1 MYSIVA
7 YAFFFLDVATKGP
20 EETASDVANALANN
34 NSDASKSIII
44 GDIILFLSMAMAFIF
59 KLNPI
64 TSKTP
69 LPGLILLV
77 ATPSKIHKQKCISK
91 RVHFQ

>member
-20 EETASDVANALANN
+20 EGTASDVANALAN

>member
-20 EETASDVANALANN
+20 EETASDVANALAN

-69 LPGLILLV
+69 LPGLTLLV
-77 ATPSKIHKQKCISK
+77 ATPSKIHKQKCISNK
-91 RVHFQ
+91 VHFQ